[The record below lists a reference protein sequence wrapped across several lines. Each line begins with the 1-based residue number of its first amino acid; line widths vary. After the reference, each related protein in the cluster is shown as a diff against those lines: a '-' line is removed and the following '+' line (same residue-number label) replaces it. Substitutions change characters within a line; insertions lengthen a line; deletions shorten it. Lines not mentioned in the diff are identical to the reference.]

1 MDIDRLNPTPDARPA
16 GGGIADLLARLRA
29 AGSVEAEVVRV
40 LREQLLLRSEL
51 GEILTRNRL
60 DLRPGDRVRI
70 RLAGS
75 VADPV
80 LRASPAP
87 ERPVTIASAELPR
100 LARSLPVDRPV
111 LAEILRVLP
120 QATRIRFAGQI
131 HTLPMRIE
139 SGQRPLLGV
148 EHRPATRTIELQ
160 PLERASIY
168 RALLRQLLPRQA
180 AGDADSLVRLLDGAR
195 QRPAEAPLPPR
206 AVAARGPISDA
217 STGAA
222 PLTPVATTKPVKS
235 PAGAID
241 SPPRPAAPDAAVRTD
256 ATPPR
261 PRYPSIPPSARAYSS
276 PAAAAKQT
284 GDTAPAA
291 GSNAPRVA
299 PAPRAPAPAPA
310 PAAASTPP
318 AAQSP
323 APKPAPHTSS
333 VTPASAP
340 AGAAPSAGDVV
351 RRGID
356 PLSPPSATRSRAPEA
371 VANAALP
378 APLARLLEWLPRSA
392 ELDAPRLRHWI
403 ELLGFARPPA
413 ADGTR
418 PPDLMDWL
426 RQLRSFDSSAR
437 DAAAPLARR
446 GVPASA
452 DSQST
457 ASDNREAPPALPRD
471 LLKLAEQALTQN
483 LLQRVAAGL
492 QQDTQQPLNL
502 SLTLPFVDEAGV
514 RPLRLEFEQRGR
526 RGESGGEPAWD
537 VRVSFEFGALGPITC
552 HLVLAGRALAASFYC
567 QSGVTRERVEAA
579 LPDLRRRLDAAGF
592 DPGELHSFAG
602 QPRAREPAATL
613 ASEFL
618 IDLEA

>member
-1 MDIDRLNPTPDARPA
+1 MDIDRLNPIPDTRPA

-40 LREQLLLRSEL
+40 LRDQLLLRSEL
-51 GEILTRNRL
+51 GEILARGRL

-70 RLAGS
+70 RLAGTD
-75 VADPV
+75 ANPV

-87 ERPVTIASAELPR
+87 ERPMTIASAELPR

-111 LAEILRVLP
+111 LAEVLRVLP
-120 QATRIRFAGQI
+120 QATRIRLAGQV
-131 HTLPMRIE
+131 HTVPMRIE
-139 SGQRPLLGV
+139 SGRGPLLRI
-148 EHRPATRTIELQ
+148 EHRPATRTIELR

-195 QRPAEAPLPPR
+195 QRPAEVSLPPR
-206 AVAARGPISDA
+206 PVAARRPISDA

-222 PLTPVATTKPVKS
+222 PLPPETATKHSKS
-235 PAGAID
+235 PASAID
-241 SPPRPAAPDAAVRTD
+241 PPPRLAVPDSAVRTD
-256 ATPPR
+256 ATSSR
-261 PRYPSIPPSARAYSS
+261 PRYPSMSPPARAYSP
-276 PAAAAKQT
+276 PAADAKQT
-284 GDTAPAA
+284 GDNAPAA

-299 PAPRAPAPAPA
+299 PSPRAPAPAGS
-310 PAAASTPP
+310 STSP

-323 APKPAPHTSS
+323 APKPGPHASS

-340 AGAAPSAGDVV
+340 AATAPNAGDAV
-351 RRGID
+351 RRGIV
-356 PLSPPSATRSRAPEA
+356 PLPPPSATSARAPEA
-371 VANAALP
+371 IANAALP

-392 ELDAPRLRHWI
+392 ELDAPRLRHWV

-418 PPDLMDWL
+418 APDLIDWL

-446 GVPASA
+446 GAPASA
-452 DSQST
+452 DSQAT
-457 ASDNREAPPALPRD
+457 ASDNREAPPVLPRD

-483 LLQRVAAGL
+483 LLQRAAAGL

-502 SLTLPFVDEAGV
+502 SLTLPFVDEAEV
-514 RPLRLEFEQRGR
+514 RPLRLELEQRR
-526 RGESGGEPAWD
+526 RGSESGGEPAWD

-552 HLVLAGRALAASFYC
+552 HLLLAGRALAASFYC
-567 QSGVTRERVEAA
+567 QSGATRERVEAA

-602 QPRAREPAATL
+602 QPRAREPAAAL